1 MALTRDDGFNRN
13 TPAPA
18 PARKL
23 PVLKDPTQG
32 PRLPQVDGARHD
44 PAPRAPAA
52 APRST
57 KLPEPEWTPA
67 LALRGPAV
75 GERDRAN
82 AAREKQEQQHA
93 SMIQA
98 MTDRARQDGLRKTRE
113 ANDRKETGSALTAS
127 QWASY
132 TPEQQAA
139 VQSNADLADAIKRD
153 LANNHKNGYN
163 ASQLHSYNQRVNELF
178 GEDGSVG
185 VRGLDYA
192 PNTVAFLNERGITK
206 EDLAGKSLDD
216 VIQGDTLLLTE
227 DIDAMKDPAAKRDAF
242 HVGPQPGTR
251 EGNVDFAR
259 RLAAGQ
265 AAYQEKIAAKLEK
278 GQALLSGVTSSQTNR
293 AATETYGARPAER
306 MQLPAVRPETAAQI
320 DLYMEALARSDS
332 PIDKAMNAIS
342 LDLQQR
348 GATPEESDQVYQAL
362 LERANQGATGQ
373 GKWFDGIDFPMRSPI
388 EVAQAL
394 GVPSLKRLTAP
405 AQGAR

>member
-1 MALTRDDGFNRN
+1 MALTSGEGFNRN
-13 TPAPA
+13 TSAPA

-32 PRLPQVDGARHD
+32 PRLPQVSGARHD
-44 PAPRAPAA
+44 PAPRPL
-52 APRST
+52 APRKQEEDKPS
-57 KLPEPEWTPA
+57 WTPA
-67 LALRGPAV
+67 IALRGPAV

-82 AAREKQEQQHA
+82 AAREKQEG
-93 SMIQA
+93 QA
-98 MTDRARQDGLRKTRE
+98 AALVKALTDRSRQDALRKTRE
-113 ANDRKETGSALTAS
+113 AKDRKETGSALTAS
-127 QWASY
+127 EWAAY

-139 VQSNADLADAIKRD
+139 VQSNADLAGAIKRD
-153 LANNHKNGYN
+153 FESKDKNRRN
-163 ASQLHSYNQRVNELF
+163 ATQLRSYNQRVAELF

-185 VRGLDYA
+185 VRGLEYA

-216 VIQGDTLLLTE
+216 IIQGDTLLLSE
-227 DIDAMKDPAAKRDAF
+227 DIAGMKDPAPERDNF

-259 RLAAGQ
+259 RLAKGQ
-265 AAYQEKIAAKLEK
+265 MAYQEKIASKLEQ
-278 GQALLSGVTSSQTNR
+278 GQALLTSMTSSATNK
-293 AATETYGARPAER
+293 AAVENYGARPAER
-306 MQLPAVRPETAAQI
+306 LKLPNVRPETAAQI

-332 PIDKAMNAIS
+332 PIDKAMGAIS

-362 LERANQGATGQ
+362 LERANQGATGE
-373 GKWFDGIDFPMRSPI
+373 GKWFDGIDFPMRSPV

-405 AQGAR
+405 QQGAR

>member
-1 MALTRDDGFNRN
+1 MALTKGEGFNRN

-23 PVLKDPTQG
+23 PVFKDPSQ
-32 PRLPQVDGARHD
+32 PAQLPQVPGARHD
-44 PAPRAPAA
+44 PAPRPALRKQEEEK
-52 APRST
+52 PS
-57 KLPEPEWTPA
+57 WTPA
-67 LALRGPAV
+67 IAPRGPLV
-75 GERDRAN
+75 GQIARADS
-82 AAREKQEQQHA
+82 AREKQEGQWA
-93 SMIQA
+93 ARSKA
-98 MTDRARQDGLRKTRE
+98 LNDRARQDSLRKERE
-113 ANDRKETGSALTAS
+113 AKDRKETGSALTAS

-139 VQSNADLADAIKRD
+139 VQSNADLANAIKLD
-153 LANNHKNGYN
+153 FTSNHKNRAN
-163 ASQLHSYNQRVNELF
+163 AEQLHSYNQRVAELF

-185 VRGLDYA
+185 VRGLEYA

-216 VIQGDTLLLTE
+216 IIQGDTLLLSE
-227 DIDAMKDPAAKRDAF
+227 DIDAMKNPAPERDNF

-259 RLAAGQ
+259 RLAKGQ
-265 AAYQEKIAAKLEK
+265 AAYQEKIAAKLAE
-278 GQALLSGVTSSQTNR
+278 GQALLTTMTGSATNR
-293 AATETYGARPAER
+293 AAVDTYGARAAER
-306 MQLPAVRPETAAQI
+306 TQLPAVRPETAAQI

-332 PIDKAMNAIS
+332 PIDKALGAIN

-348 GATPEESDQVYQAL
+348 GATPEETDQVYQAL
-362 LERANQGATGQ
+362 LERANQGATGE

-388 EVAQAL
+388 EVSQAL

-405 AQGAR
+405 QQGAQ